1 MKLACVVLTG
11 AESASPTLTVE
22 QFILTIENNDYALP
36 ATLTVSA
43 DPALAEDLEPLTVTL
58 DSAAPADDTIVT
70 LTGER

>member
-11 AESASPTLTVE
+11 AVSAPPTLTAE
-22 QFILTIENNDYALP
+22 QCILTIDNNDYALP

-43 DPALAEDLEPLTVTL
+43 DTAPAEDVEPLTVNQY
-58 DSAAPADDTIVT
+58 SGAPADDAIAT